1 MPKQAGLVNVR
12 INAKGMIGA
21 EQRAKALIQE
31 GLSEG
36 IMDAADLVKKDAED
50 NIHRVEKRGWSMQ
63 DHITTEL
70 VENTPEFVRAKIGP
84 DKKAFWGLFVEF
96 GHALVKGKGKNR
108 TVVGRVP
115 PHPFLRPALD
125 ENGAEIT
132 KTIQKAVDEKLGR
145 E

>member
-1 MPKQAGLVNVR
+1 MPKQAGLVNVK
-12 INAKGMIGA
+12 INAKGLIGA
-21 EQRAKALIQE
+21 EQRAKELIQE

-36 IMDAADLVKKDAED
+36 IMDAADVVKEDAAN

-70 VENTPEFVRAKIGP
+70 VENTPDFVRAKVGP
-84 DKKAFWGLFVEF
+84 DTKAFWGLFVEF
-96 GHALVKGKGKNR
+96 GHALVKGKGSKR
-108 TVVGRVP
+108 VVVGRVA

-132 KTIQKAVDEKLGR
+132 KIIQKAVNEKLGR